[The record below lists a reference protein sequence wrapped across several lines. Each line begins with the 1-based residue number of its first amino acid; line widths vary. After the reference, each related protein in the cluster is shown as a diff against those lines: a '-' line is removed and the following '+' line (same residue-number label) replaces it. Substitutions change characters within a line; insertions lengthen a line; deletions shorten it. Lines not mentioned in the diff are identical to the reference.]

1 MTGKERMLAAFR
13 GEEPDRVPISPDI
26 SNMIPCRLTGKPFW
40 DIYLSMKPPL
50 HVAYME
56 AAKKFG
62 FDAWYIY
69 GGIPSE
75 RADASVED
83 WSCKIIEETDERK
96 VQRCFVKTP
105 YGKLEQ
111 KTIYPRDNPP
121 WTVEKPIKEL
131 EEDWLKFR
139 YLLGEKRKWEP
150 KRQNDIVGDLGVYA
164 ISVLLPWD
172 WWFLLRH
179 GGLSRATIDL
189 YEYPK
194 LMDEIFRHYQTHAI
208 EFVKACI
215 ETEPDEIILQGSA
228 SSNSQISPAIFK
240 KVDLP
245 LIREVTK
252 LCERQG
258 IISHLHVCGKSRHN
272 VDIVYKHTKLDVIE
286 PLERPPG
293 GNVDLA
299 EAKRMWGDKFCL
311 KGNVNTF
318 ETMLSRSPKDVE
330 AEVLRCL
337 LAAAEGGGYV
347 LSTGDQVPRDTP
359 EANLFIFVEAGKKY
373 GIYPIDKNRIKRRLE
388 TIGESS
394 L

>member
-13 GEEPDRVPISPDI
+13 REEPDRVPVSPDI

-40 DIYLSMKPPL
+40 DIYLSMTPPL

-56 AAKKFG
+56 AVKKFR

-69 GGIPSE
+69 GGISGE
-75 RADASVED
+75 RVGVAVDD
-83 WSCKIIEETDERK
+83 WNCKIIEETDERK
-96 VQRCFVKTP
+96 VQMCFVETP

-111 KTIYPRDNPP
+111 RIIYPRDNPP
-121 WTVEKPIKEL
+121 WMVEKPIKEL
-131 EEDWLKFR
+131 KEDWPKLR
-139 YLLGEKRKWEP
+139 YLQGEKWEWEP
-150 KRQNDIVGDLGVYA
+150 TRQNDIVGDLGVYA

-194 LMDEIFRHYQTHAI
+194 LMDEIFRHYQTHTI

-215 ETEPDEIILQGSA
+215 EAEPDEIVLQGSA

-245 LIREVTK
+245 LIKEVTK
-252 LCERQG
+252 LCKRRG

-272 VDIVYKHTKLDVIE
+272 VDLVYRHTKLDVIE

-293 GNVDLA
+293 GDVDLA
-299 EAKRMWGDKFCL
+299 EAKGIWGDKLCL

-318 ETMLSRSPKDVE
+318 ETMLSKSPKDVE

-347 LSTGDQVPRDTP
+347 LSTGDQVPRDAP
-359 EANLFIFVEAGKKY
+359 EVNLFIFAETGKKY
-373 GIYPIDKNRIKRRLE
+373 GTYPIDENRIKRRLE
-388 TIGESS
+388 TIGGSS